1 MMDELHAD
9 AIISKD
15 VILNLLFFEAAVQCF
30 GAPPPRAIKMRLPCS
45 LYKTLNVTAAVAL
58 VLTRRKRPG
67 EVQVL
72 LLQTDPVVPLAP
84 PPPSRCTGH
93 PRPREVR
100 SPPPTR
106 HWLIDPTGALHI
118 TATPLL
124 RNPIPFVVYEEQL
137 IRCVKHAGIP
147 ALGREGPAGSET
159 QIVLPSRQQKTTTRK
174 GQNQTNDDIFAVSIS
189 QGDFLHFIHN
199 QLFEQHALKRK

>member
-84 PPPSRCTGH
+84 PPPNAV
-93 PRPREVR
+93 EL
-100 SPPPTR
+100 PTKVDAR
-106 HWLIDPTGALHI
+106 VILDHGKYAPH
-118 TATPLL
+118 
-124 RNPIPFVVYEEQL
+124 RQL
-137 IRCVKHAGIP
+137 VIG
-147 ALGREGPAGSET
+147 
-159 QIVLPSRQQKTTTRK
+159 
-174 GQNQTNDDIFAVSIS
+174 
-189 QGDFLHFIHN
+189 
-199 QLFEQHALKRK
+199 